1 MATEDLKKEITDAI
15 DNIPDNVLVDVLK
28 YIKSLENKSKDKI
41 QLSQNLSD
49 ILKEDRNLLERL
61 AK

>member
-1 MATEDLKKEITDAI
+1 MATEELRKEITEAI
-15 DNIPDNVLVDVLK
+15 DNIPNNVLVDVLK
-28 YIKSLENKSKDKI
+28 YIKPLENKSKDKV

-49 ILKEDRNLLERL
+49 ILKEDRNLLEKL

>member
-1 MATEDLKKEITDAI
+1 MATEELKKEITDAI

-41 QLSQNLSD
+41 KLSQNLSD